1 MKTREQNRNNKRTE
15 IEQYD
20 WSVERIQTLVAFDWF
35 SERSGEKNCH
45 ARELSRNQSTL
56 CFDVMLQHHWQIE
69 GCPLHIRVFFGGKT
83 KSPYFDLFIHW
94 LIKQIMNT
102 HRNHFSRSYE
112 NRSSLSCYKDL
123 IWNYLTCTAVH
134 SVNLVSWVRSSNRW
148 IIFFKFCVQF
158 LMAIFWQ
165 SSEFSKDSNRVKS
178 HKMVKT

>member
-1 MKTREQNRNNKRTE
+1 MYDPMKCPETPVPCHCDSWCICSRCSKCSSCRCSRCSLIERFSYDLEMKTREQNRNNKRTE

-35 SERSGEKNCH
+35 SERSGEKTCH

-56 CFDVMLQHHWQIE
+56 CFDVMLQHHWPIE
-69 GCPLHIRVFFGGKT
+69 GYPLHIRVFFGGKT

-112 NRSSLSCYKDL
+112 NRS
-123 IWNYLTCTAVH
+123 INY
-134 SVNLVSWVRSSNRW
+134 
-148 IIFFKFCVQF
+148 
-158 LMAIFWQ
+158 
-165 SSEFSKDSNRVKS
+165 
-178 HKMVKT
+178 